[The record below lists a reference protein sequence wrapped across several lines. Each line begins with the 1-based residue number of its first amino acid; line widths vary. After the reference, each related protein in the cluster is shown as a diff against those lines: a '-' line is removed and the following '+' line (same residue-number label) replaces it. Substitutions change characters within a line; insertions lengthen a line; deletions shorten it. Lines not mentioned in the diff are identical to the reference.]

1 MGLTVWSLLIRQQ
14 GPAGI
19 LPRDRKLQGPQ
30 NRSRR
35 WGKEQISA
43 YVKKQT
49 STAELPNSSA

>member
-1 MGLTVWSLLIRQQ
+1 MALTVRSLLIRQQ

-19 LPRDRKLQGPQ
+19 LPRDRRLEGPQ
-30 NRSRR
+30 NWSRR

-49 STAELPNSSA
+49 PTTEPSDILE

>member
-1 MGLTVWSLLIRQQ
+1 MGMTVRSLLIRQE

-19 LPRDRKLQGPQ
+19 LPRDGRLQGPQ

-43 YVKKQT
+43 YVEQEK
-49 STAELPNSSA
+49 STAEPPNSLA